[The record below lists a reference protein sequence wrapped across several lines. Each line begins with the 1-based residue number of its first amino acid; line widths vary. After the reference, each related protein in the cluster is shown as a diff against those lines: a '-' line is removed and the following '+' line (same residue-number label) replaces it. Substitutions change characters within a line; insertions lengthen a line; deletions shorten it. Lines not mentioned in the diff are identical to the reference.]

1 MITIADCVELA
12 SFAQQLDNAEHMLK
26 RADEYNDKLAVQI
39 DNLKNV
45 VRSNQNILEKLQA
58 NEQHMNTLF
67 EDQSQSELHAQMI
80 TDVKRLKKK
89 LFVTLT
95 TFDRLEAEQK
105 ACVDNQEHSSESSLA
120 QEICEL
126 GVNLVSIGNE
136 LMLLRDDK
144 AAAKR
149 ALYQLQQWSCRG
161 PNIAETCW
169 THCKA
174 PLQENTLPVDQ
185 LAVLR
190 KATESLSLAF
200 NKSTKSTREVQCQ
213 QHIIERVEQVLAIAE
228 QLNIKSEKLLNVKI
242 LSKMVLKAL
251 IKRKQLYQLCSDNK
265 LPNENLSNI
274 TFEQVCQKTTRAN
287 FSCNPYIE

>member
-1 MITIADCVELA
+1 MSTIADCVELA

-26 RADEYNDKLAVQI
+26 RADEYNDKLAVHI

-58 NEQHMNTLF
+58 NEQHMKALF

-105 ACVDNQEHSSESSLA
+105 ASADNRDHSSTLA

-126 GVNLVSIGNE
+126 GANLVSIGNE
-136 LMLLRDDK
+136 LMLLREDK

-161 PNIAETCW
+161 PNIADTCW
-169 THCKA
+169 THCMA

-200 NKSTKSTREVQCQ
+200 NKSTESTREVKCQ
-213 QHIIERVEQVLAIAE
+213 KHIIERVEQVLAIAE
-228 QLNIKSEKLLNVKI
+228 RLNIKSEKLLNVKI

-265 LPNENLSNI
+265 LPNERVSNI
-274 TFEQVCQKTTRAN
+274 TFEQVCQKTTHAN